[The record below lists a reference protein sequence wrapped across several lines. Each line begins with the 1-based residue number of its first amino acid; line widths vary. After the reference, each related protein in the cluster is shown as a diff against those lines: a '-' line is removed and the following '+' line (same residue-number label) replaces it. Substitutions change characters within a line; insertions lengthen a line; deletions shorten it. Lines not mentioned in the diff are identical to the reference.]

1 MGATGPQYR
10 IGGIMG
16 GPQYHFLQSF
26 LHSLS
31 QSQFMNNSSQMLC
44 PSAMSLLSFPASA
57 MSLLGSPAVPSL
69 GSSVV
74 DSTASYHHSRS
85 HLQSCSFNNWSHL
98 SHLSLSS
105 SGVSMISLGS
115 LVLSSLGSSLLSPV
129 ADSQPKVGN
138 TTAYGTSALQSS
150 WPNLGVPSG
159 PASFVVPQNTVVT

>member
-1 MGATGPQYR
+1 MGVLQVIWVSGSFKRKEKNAHIKNMGTPLLLNFKN
-10 IGGIMG
+10 MG
-16 GPQYHFLQSF
+16 GGTPPGPESYRRMF
-26 LHSLS
+26 
-31 QSQFMNNSSQMLC
+31 
-44 PSAMSLLSFPASA
+44 
-57 MSLLGSPAVPSL
+57 AV
-69 GSSVV
+69 VV

-150 WPNLGVPSG
+150 WSKWPKLDL
-159 PASFVVPQNTVVT
+159 